1 MADARDAHD
10 PRWGMG
16 DVALGWFAAVAV
28 ATIVGGVV
36 LAVFGVADDRDAAP
50 LGVVLLASLPF
61 WVTLVGVAVWATAT
75 KGNGPTIDLRL
86 SMRALDVPLGLAV
99 GVACQLLVTPLYW
112 LASLLVGD
120 DFDVS
125 AEARELTD
133 RATGAP
139 GVVALLLIVGV
150 GAPLA
155 EEIFYRGLTQGALE
169 KRGLRWG
176 WALVATSGFFAVG
189 HLQPLQFP
197 ALFLF
202 GLVLGAL
209 VHRAGRLGPAI
220 WAHLAFNVTAALS
233 LVWWS
238 SGPG

>member
-1 MADARDAHD
+1 MADTGDGRDA
-10 PRWGMG
+10 RWGLG
-16 DVALGWFAAVAV
+16 DVALGWCGAVAV
-28 ATIVGGVV
+28 ATLVGSVV
-36 LAVFGVADDRDAAP
+36 LAAFGAADDRDAAP
-50 LGVVLLASLPF
+50 LGVELLASLPF
-61 WVTLVGVAVWATAT
+61 WATLVGVALWATAT

-86 SMRALDVPLGLAV
+86 SMRAVDVPLGVAV
-99 GVACQLLVTPLYW
+99 GVGCQLVVSPLYW

-133 RATGAP
+133 RATTAP
-139 GVVALLLIVGV
+139 GVVALLLIVGI

-155 EEIFYRGLTQGALE
+155 EEIFYRGLTQVALE

-176 WALVATSGFFAVG
+176 WALVATSGFFAIG

-202 GLVLGAL
+202 GLVLGVL

-220 WAHLAFNVTAALS
+220 WAHLAFNVTAALT

-238 SGPG
+238 SAPG